1 MDIKTLV
8 KTLTDA
14 SNAYYAGSPV
24 MDDAEFDTL
33 RDELEKLDPTN
44 AFLKVV
50 GAPVQVTVWPVQKH
64 SRTIGSLAKVKHDEK
79 ADFLKWAKGK
89 GDLILS
95 EKLDGITIVATY
107 KKGKLIHAVTR
118 GNGAEG
124 ENITPNFIKMQN
136 IKEDLD
142 ARFTGELRGEI
153 LLEKSLFN
161 KHFVPL
167 GYRNC
172 RNAAAGKARDKKGK
186 RGDNDLV
193 VHLKVVWFQA
203 VVPGLKTKLDEFKLI
218 QQLGLQHVTY
228 ARFFDKRTPDDL
240 WDRFEEY
247 RRDKLDYLI
256 DGLVVDCNDLSL
268 HKKLGMVGGRPK
280 AALAIKFESEG
291 GITTIND
298 ITWQAGLTGR
308 MCPVA
313 EVEPINLAGATIAR
327 VTLNNLDYIKQLD
340 VAIGDRVMVIRSND
354 VIPKITAVVD
364 RSGREYL
371 CLKCKK

>member
-1 MDIKTLV
+1 MDIKKLA
-8 KTLTDA
+8 KTLKDA
-14 SNAYYAGSPV
+14 SDAYYAGSPI
-24 MDDAEFDTL
+24 MDDAEFDAL
-33 RDELEKLDPTN
+33 RDELEKKDPN
-44 AFLKVV
+44 HAFLKAV

-64 SRTIGSLAKVKHDEK
+64 SRTIGSLSKVKHDEK
-79 ADFLKWAKGK
+79 GDFIKWAQGK

-107 KKGKLIHAVTR
+107 DKGTLVHAVTR

-124 ENITPNFIKMQN
+124 ENITPNFLLMQN
-136 IKEDLD
+136 TSDSLD
-142 ARFTGELRGEI
+142 KRFTGELRGEV

-167 GYRNC
+167 GYKNC
-172 RNAAAGKARDKKGK
+172 RNAAAGKARDKKNK
-186 RGDNDLV
+186 DDLIE
-193 VHLKVVWFQA
+193 HLKVVWFQA

-218 QQLGLQHVTY
+218 QQLGLTHVTY
-228 ARFFDKRTPDDL
+228 ARFFAEQGRTPEDL

-256 DGLVVDCNDLSL
+256 DGLVVDANDLSL

-291 GITTIND
+291 GITRINA

-313 EVEPINLAGATIAR
+313 EIEPIDLAGATISR
-327 VTLNNLDYIKQLD
+327 VTLNNLDYMKALD

-364 RSGREYL
+364 RSGREYI
-371 CLKCKK
+371 CLKCKD